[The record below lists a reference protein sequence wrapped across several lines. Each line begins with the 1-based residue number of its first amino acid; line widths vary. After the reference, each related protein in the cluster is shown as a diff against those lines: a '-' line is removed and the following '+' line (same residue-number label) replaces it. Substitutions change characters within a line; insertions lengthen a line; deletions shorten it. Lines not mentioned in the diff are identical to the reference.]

1 MHQERCKIL
10 TKIHITFML
19 IIYKECVSETK
30 IPALKGAG
38 HDSYLNFIHYFS
50 EITVNDE
57 TEN

>member
-1 MHQERCKIL
+1 
-10 TKIHITFML
+10 ML
-19 IIYKECVSETK
+19 IIYKECISEAK